1 MIQSLSLFFQTEGNH
16 VTEFTESPSEILK
29 KNIMRVQFD
38 NRNLSVILEENEAIV
53 VDFDLKIMIHHYIG
67 AKLPFSIKHEDYFIA
82 AKK

>member
-1 MIQSLSLFFQTEGNH
+1 
-16 VTEFTESPSEILK
+16 
-29 KNIMRVQFD
+29 MRVQFD